1 MTYTIKGDP
10 AELFRELSDMA
21 WDAAIAGTDGQDVNS
36 VEAFM
41 DMFDRRLSEV
51 LGLKP
56 SADDGEQPDDN
67 S

>member
-1 MTYTIKGDP
+1 MSFTIKGDP
-10 AELFRELSDMA
+10 NELFRELSDMA

-41 DMFDRRLSEV
+41 DMFDCRLSEV
-51 LGLKP
+51 LGLRP
-56 SADDGEQPDDN
+56 SADDEQPDDN